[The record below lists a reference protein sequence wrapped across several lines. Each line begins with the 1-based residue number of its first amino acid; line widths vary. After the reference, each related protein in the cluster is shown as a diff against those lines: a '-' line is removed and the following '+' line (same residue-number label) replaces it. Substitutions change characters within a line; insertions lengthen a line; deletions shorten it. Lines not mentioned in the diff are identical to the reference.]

1 MSNEQHG
8 PQIPQTVDTASQLY
22 QILRLRL
29 RDLNLYMMR
38 SPPGQCHNNDEAN
51 RCKEALKLWANNI
64 GVEKGVLAILDE
76 HKTWNM
82 RNDMFDL
89 LWALHSAVE
98 DMEVA
103 VGWRPM
109 RADKKPARARPFEYF
124 HSLIYTY
131 SQDTERFS
139 SLAIT
144 YPHYKTSNSTP
155 TPPPVDRI
163 DTLERPHGSHVLL
176 PTPSEKA
183 ERAHTETANPNHFR
197 NDSHTEYIKKEEQ
210 SKDGGYT
217 GILSPADKLH
227 AFLSDLIHVSE
238 YIRSHAS
245 TLTYRVVAQ
254 SFGALEPPVFLQ
266 CHLAIS
272 FFHR

>member
-109 RADKKPARARPFEYF
+109 RADK
-124 HSLIYTY
+124 
-131 SQDTERFS
+131 
-139 SLAIT
+139 
-144 YPHYKTSNSTP
+144 
-155 TPPPVDRI
+155 
-163 DTLERPHGSHVLL
+163 
-176 PTPSEKA
+176 
-183 ERAHTETANPNHFR
+183 
-197 NDSHTEYIKKEEQ
+197 
-210 SKDGGYT
+210 
-217 GILSPADKLH
+217 
-227 AFLSDLIHVSE
+227 
-238 YIRSHAS
+238 
-245 TLTYRVVAQ
+245 
-254 SFGALEPPVFLQ
+254 
-266 CHLAIS
+266 
-272 FFHR
+272 